1 MYLSDSEQ
9 NLTREEMASF
19 NAFFDNLLPPSFQY
33 FIWKTMVGTLSIM
46 KTVIFLYLVD
56 LTPLSTA
63 NYL

>member
-33 FIWKTMVGTLSIM
+33 F
-46 KTVIFLYLVD
+46 YLDKQWWV
-56 LTPLSTA
+56 PSQ
-63 NYL
+63 